1 MSGLLMQENYMK
13 EYSRTLI
20 AVLIGSLITIAVV
33 KSQYSEAGK
42 VNIINAENSIIIY
55 APQNSD

>member
-1 MSGLLMQENYMK
+1 MK

-33 KSQYSEAGK
+33 KRQYGNAGE
-42 VNIINAENSIIIY
+42 VNIINVENSIIIY
-55 APQNSD
+55 AP